1 MPDRP
6 RPEPRLLRREDAAL
20 YAGIGAT
27 LFDRLVSEG
36 KMPQPVRIEGRVLW
50 DRWSTLKQVELYT
63 RKADQRRLARGA
75 MAKLVSKEQGR

>member
-27 LFDRLVSEG
+27 LFDRLVSES
-36 KMPQPVRIEGRVLW
+36 KMPAPVRIEGRVLW
-50 DRWSTLKQVELYT
+50 DRWALDAQITELS
-63 RKADQRRLARGA
+63 DGDG
-75 MAKLVSKEQGR
+75 KLEFAA

>member
-20 YAGIGAT
+20 YAGIGPT

-36 KMPQPVRIEGRVLW
+36 KMPAPVRIEGRVLW
-50 DRWSTLKQVELYT
+50 DRWALDAKITELS
-63 RKADQRRLARGA
+63 DGDG
-75 MAKLVSKEQGR
+75 KLEFAA